1 MSDFERHVVLDA
13 HDIRTYFPV
22 KNSFGKVLNQV
33 KAVDGVSMRLYQ
45 GETYGLVGETG
56 CGKSTFGRTAIRLL
70 RPTDGRLFLHGMDI
84 TDIGEKELRPLR
96 RNMQMVF
103 QDPYTSLDPRQ
114 KVSDCLVEVL
124 DIHRLGATH
133 EEKIDMAMEI
143 LEKVG
148 LRAEHFYRY
157 PHEFSGG
164 QRQRLGLARALI
176 LNPKLVVCDEPV
188 SALDVSIQSQIIN
201 LMLDLQEKDSLTYLF
216 IAHDI
221 NVVKYISDRIG
232 VMYLGHLVE
241 EGTTDELFFRPLHP
255 YTQALLSAVPEPD
268 PRRKRQRVVL
278 QGDPPS
284 PLDPPAGCVFHPRC
298 SKAMPV
304 CSKYLPPM
312 RKVAGAMN
320 HKVACHLYNDTFTEI
335 PETSGASPDTTG

>member
-1 MSDFERHVVLDA
+1 MPDRERPTILNA
-13 HDIRTYFPV
+13 REIRKYFPI

-33 KAVDGVSMRLYQ
+33 KAVDGVSLRLYE

-56 CGKSTFGRTAIRLL
+56 CGKSTFGRTVIRLL
-70 RPTDGRLFLHGMDI
+70 EPTDGNLFLNGMDI
-84 TDIGEKELRPLR
+84 TTMREQELRPLR

-114 KVSDCLVEVL
+114 KVSDILIEVL
-124 DIHRLGATH
+124 TIHGLGKTRD
-133 EEKIDMAMEI
+133 EKTEMAMEI

-164 QRQRLGLARALI
+164 QRQRIGLARALI
-176 LNPKLVVCDEPV
+176 LNPKLIVCDEPV

-201 LMLDLQEKDSLTYLF
+201 LLLDLQTKDSLSYLF

-221 NVVKYISDRIG
+221 NVVKYISNRIG

-241 EGTTDELFFRPLHP
+241 EGTTDELFSNPLHP

-268 PRRKRQRVVL
+268 PHKKRQRVIL

-284 PLDPPAGCVFHPRC
+284 PMDPPTGCVFHPRC
-298 SKAMPV
+298 NRAMPS
-304 CSKYLPPM
+304 CSQFLPPL
-312 RKVAGAMN
+312 RKQEGTVG
-320 HKVACHLYNDTFTEI
+320 HKVACHLYDDAFFTREDTSHAKTYKK
-335 PETSGASPDTTG
+335 